1 MKILSIECTASP
13 ASVCIYENGKI
24 IANSFVNVKL
34 THSQTL
40 MPMIESTLKSA
51 LLSIKDIDGISVAAG
66 PGSFTGVRI
75 GISAVKGL
83 AVADNLPCVAVSALL
98 SMASMFMSENAI
110 ICPVM
115 DARCNQYYNALFCIK
130 DGKIERLCND
140 RAILCED
147 LIGEISK
154 LKDKIII
161 CGDGADK
168 FYADIQDKENT
179 VLADTQR
186 KYQNAIGV
194 AIASVG
200 DFINGNTVTAEELL
214 PMYLRLPQAEREL
227 KSKQNIKDV

>member
-13 ASVCIYENGKI
+13 ASVCIYEDKKI

-51 LLSIKDIDGISVAAG
+51 LLTIKDIEGISVAAG

-115 DARCNQYYNALFCIK
+115 DARCNQYYNALFRIK
-130 DGKIERLCND
+130 DYQIKRLCDD
-140 RAILCED
+140 RAILCGD
-147 LIGEISK
+147 LIGEIGK
-154 LKDKIII
+154 FKEKIII

-168 FYADIQDKENT
+168 FYTDISDNRYVT
-179 VLADTQR
+179 LADTER

-194 AIASVG
+194 AIASY
-200 DFINGNTVTAEELL
+200 DEFINGNTVTAEELL
-214 PMYLRLPQAEREL
+214 PMYLRLPQAQREL